1 MVRKIKIEKWLL
13 SLSISLENEMVTEL
27 DAATLKSLPK
37 LS

>member
-27 DAATLKSLPK
+27 DAATLKSLHK